1 MLLRRE
7 RKVPGG
13 HPEARRWVA
22 EGALLLDVRTAEEF
36 ASGHVAGALNIP
48 VHELGGRM
56 GEVPRDRAVVVYC
69 RSGGRSAAA
78 AAMLRGAG
86 LAVLDV
92 GPMDAW

>member
-1 MLLRRE
+1 
-7 RKVPGG
+7 
-13 HPEARRWVA
+13 
-22 EGALLLDVRTAEEF
+22 
-36 ASGHVAGALNIP
+36 
-48 VHELGGRM
+48 M